1 MLPLPHRHAHREGSH
16 GRTVGKNYVVEL
28 LRTCFCSV
36 TKAINKLDIAEGTS
50 GCVTHS
56 CHVCFFFTGTIV
68 WAHGCL
74 SRCVLLVTVHHCVEV
89 YKQVHVL
96 ETVCPIELK
105 DTAHQVLAQGVTRD
119 ASFLAAGTSSCHL
132 LSACPQED
140 CTFVHET
147 TRQAK
152 LL

>member
-1 MLPLPHRHAHREGSH
+1 MRDPLLPRL
-16 GRTVGKNYVVEL
+16 
-28 LRTCFCSV
+28 
-36 TKAINKLDIAEGTS
+36 
-50 GCVTHS
+50 
-56 CHVCFFFTGTIV
+56 FFFKGTIV

-105 DTAHQVLAQGVTRD
+105 DAAHQVLAQGVTRD

-132 LSACPQED
+132 LSTCPQKD
-140 CTFVHET
+140 GTFVHET

-152 LL
+152 LLWHSVLSLTVATTTTV